1 MDKLPNILNED
12 QKRKKISNLL
22 SEMSKKD
29 KSIKNG
35 GSDHKP
41 GWPLT

>member
-1 MDKLPNILNED
+1 MMI
-12 QKRKKISNLL
+12 RKEISNLL

-35 GSDHKP
+35 GSDNKL
-41 GWPLT
+41 GWTLN